1 MVENLESPA
10 PLPAVRKLGKRKKK
24 ISRNGKLSPL
34 RILTKIT
41 QRTRNPQARRNSV
54 SIMESV
60 VTLQTNAL
68 HSSP

>member
-54 SIMESV
+54 SIMESAV
-60 VTLQTNAL
+60 ILRMNVPL
-68 HSSP
+68 SRP